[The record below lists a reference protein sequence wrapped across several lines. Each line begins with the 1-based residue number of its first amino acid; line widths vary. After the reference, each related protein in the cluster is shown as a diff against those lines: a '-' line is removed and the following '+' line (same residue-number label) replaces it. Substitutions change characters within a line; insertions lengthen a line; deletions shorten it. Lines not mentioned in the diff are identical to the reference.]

1 MLRVQLYRSI
11 LNWIKITWHISNWV
25 VLWYLYTVLYLG
37 EWIVWWLTLITT
49 CLLNING
56 YNLRCSKTILN
67 KRHIRQ
73 SCFNFVIHFLS
84 LVGIFT
90 YVHFE
95 KYIDKHSHIIRSL
108 KKTSHIAVTFNYRE
122 SMVLII
128 ITQDRLDIRF
138 SPHVF
143 LVTWCYLW
151 QNVAIL
157 RQSIWIRVWLY
168 VIQSEIL

>member
-1 MLRVQLYRSI
+1 MIFIYCVIFRWMNSLMAYVDNYMFM
-11 LNWIKITWHISNWV
+11 
-25 VLWYLYTVLYLG
+25 
-37 EWIVWWLTLITT
+37 
-49 CLLNING
+49 NING

-73 SCFNFVIHFLS
+73 SCFNFVIHFCHL
-84 LVGIFT
+84 LV
-90 YVHFE
+90 YSHM
-95 KYIDKHSHIIRSL
+95 YISKNTLTNIHTSYGET
-108 KKTSHIAVTFNYRE
+108 KKHIAVTFNYRE